1 MRDSPSCDNMV
12 TFLMISDHC
21 FILFSFLPNFFIY
34 FQEFIVKFYHIF
46 FKITILLNNFIKY
59 FLSIQYFF
67 VIFISCMWL
76 YHQYKSFYTVKASD
90 LFIFLFQRRRDI
102 NKEPARRAFLC
113 HRTLRSNILWHK
125 KSTKTTHHCF
135 HASSFVYNPALYI
148 SSVLPVCPSRHI
160 PLIENPLN

>member
-21 FILFSFLPNFFIY
+21 FILFSFLSNFFMY
-34 FQEFIVKFYHIF
+34 FQEFIVKFYHIS
-46 FKITILLNNFIKY
+46 FKITISLDNFIKY
-59 FLSIQYFF
+59 FSSIQYFF

-90 LFIFLFQRRRDI
+90 LFIFQRR
-102 NKEPARRAFLC
+102 
-113 HRTLRSNILWHK
+113 
-125 KSTKTTHHCF
+125 STKTTHHCF
-135 HASSFVYNPALYI
+135 HASSFVYNSALYI

>member
-34 FQEFIVKFYHIF
+34 FQEFIVKFYHIS
-46 FKITILLNNFIKY
+46 FKITISLNNFIKY
-59 FLSIQYFF
+59 FSSIQYFF

-102 NKEPARRAFLC
+102 NKEPARRAFCVIEHYGVIFYDTKKARKQLI
-113 HRTLRSNILWHK
+113 TVFMLLLSYIIL
-125 KSTKTTHHCF
+125 
-135 HASSFVYNPALYI
+135 LYI
-148 SSVLPVCPSRHI
+148 
-160 PLIENPLN
+160 

>member
-34 FQEFIVKFYHIF
+34 FQEFIVKFYHIS

-67 VIFISCMWL
+67 VIFMSCMWL
-76 YHQYKSFYTVKASD
+76 YHQYKSFYTELIYKAE
-90 LFIFLFQRRRDI
+90 LYT
-102 NKEPARRAFLC
+102 KEEAWKQWWVVFVLFLC
-113 HRTLRSNILWHK
+113 YRILLRNVLWHK
-125 KSTKTTHHCF
+125 K
-135 HASSFVYNPALYI
+135 ALRAGSLFI
-148 SSVLPVCPSRHI
+148 SLLLWNKNINQSEALTV
-160 PLIENPLN
+160 